1 MRIRELISRLEA
13 IEAKNGDMVVVS
25 DGFYD
30 LRAPVIETNQDLPA
44 EWNVP
49 KNFVRLR
56 IND

>member
-1 MRIRELISRLEA
+1 MKIRELISQLEA
-13 IEAKNGDMVVVS
+13 IEAKSGNMEVLS

-49 KNFVRLR
+49 ESFVRLR